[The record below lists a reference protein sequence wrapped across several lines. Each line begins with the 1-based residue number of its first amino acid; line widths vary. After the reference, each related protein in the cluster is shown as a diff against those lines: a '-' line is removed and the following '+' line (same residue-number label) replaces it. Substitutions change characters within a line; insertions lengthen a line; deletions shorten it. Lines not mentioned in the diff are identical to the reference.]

1 MTATSRRPIP
11 LLVLLLLASA
21 GVRAEEPPPAITVNG
36 TGTMSAPP
44 DTGHLSA
51 GVVTEAASA
60 AEAVRANNTAMARVL
75 AAVEAAGIDKK
86 DVQTQGFSVS
96 PIYEPYPPQEARA
109 RAPKVAGY
117 RVSNQALIEVKGVEK
132 VGDVLD
138 RVVAAGANEIGGVS
152 FSIGEPAPLFD
163 EARKRA
169 VADARRRAETYATA
183 AGVRLGRL
191 LRLDETSGFVP
202 MPQPRMARMEAA
214 DVSVPIATGE
224 VDLSVTIVA
233 SYALEP

>member
-1 MTATSRRPIP
+1 MPTLRAIA
-11 LLVLLLLASA
+11 LVSLGLALAAASA
-21 GVRAEEPPPAITVNG
+21 RAEEPPAAITVNG
-36 TGTMSAPP
+36 TGTVSAPP
-44 DTGHLSA
+44 DTGHLAA

-60 AEAVRANNTAMARVL
+60 AEAVRANNVAMGRVL
-75 AAVEAAGIDKK
+75 AAVEAAGIEKK

-96 PIYEPYPPQEARA
+96 PVYEPYEPPAARA
-109 RAPKVAGY
+109 RAPRVVGY
-117 RVSNQALIEVKGVEK
+117 RVSNQALVEVKGVDK

-138 RVVAAGANEIGGVS
+138 RVVAAGANEIGGIS
-152 FSIGEPAPLFD
+152 FSIGEPAPLLD

-169 VADARRRAETYATA
+169 VADARRRAETYASA

-191 LRLDETSGFVP
+191 LRLDESGGFVP
-202 MPQPRMARMEAA
+202 LPEPRMARMAAEAA
-214 DVSVPIATGE
+214 SVPIATGE